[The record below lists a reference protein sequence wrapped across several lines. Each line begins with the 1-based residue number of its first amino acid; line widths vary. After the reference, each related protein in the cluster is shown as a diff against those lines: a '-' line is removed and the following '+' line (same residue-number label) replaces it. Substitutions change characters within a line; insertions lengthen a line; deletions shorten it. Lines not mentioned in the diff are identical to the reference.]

1 MNDGRESYGFTW
13 PGKIESL
20 IEAGRPTD
28 KTLRPILQD
37 SVNFDSTENI
47 YIESDNLDA
56 LKIILKSYMR
66 RVKMIYI
73 DPPYNTGS
81 DFVFRDDFSQS
92 EEESQRSLGFE
103 DDSGRNY
110 SSEIYRDNK
119 KSNPRFH
126 SEWCSMIYPRLKL
139 AHMLLSDDGVIFISI
154 DDNEQA
160 KLRMICDEIFG
171 ENNFVACLVWERAY
185 APKNDAKYISASHD
199 YILMYA
205 KSIDNFTIGR
215 LPRTEEANARY
226 SNPDNDPRGVWK
238 SGDLLVKTYSAAYDY
253 PITLPSGRIV
263 EPPPGRCWQL
273 SREAFEQRVKDNR
286 IWFGA
291 DGDGVPRN
299 KTFLSE
305 LKHEGMSPM
314 SIQYYKDVGH
324 SQEGAQE
331 VAKILGGLY
340 FDGPKPVRL
349 LQRLMTL
356 ANLKP
361 DSIILDFFAG
371 SSTTAHAVM
380 SLNAQD
386 SGRRKFIMIQIA
398 EPCPE
403 KSEARKAG
411 YETISQIGRERI
423 RRAGENL
430 MCDNQQLTTNN
441 YTLDIGFR
449 AFRVESS
456 NYRNIFMY
464 PDELSQENI
473 SDMAENIKHDRSD
486 MDLLFMCATNF
497 GLPLSLP
504 YHTEII
510 DGFTVHIYGDSD
522 IAACFGEN
530 ISEEA
535 VKFVAKLKAGHSVFR
550 ESCFDGVCS
559 RINLEQIFDA
569 YSDGKKMTIL

>member
-1 MNDGRESYGFTW
+1 MASDAESYGFTW
-13 PGKIESL
+13 PGKREAL
-20 IEAGRPTD
+20 LEAGRPTD
-28 KTLRPILQD
+28 KVLRPILED
-37 SVNFDSTENI
+37 SVNFSETENI
-47 YIESDNLDA
+47 YIDGDNLEA

-73 DPPYNTGS
+73 DPPYNTGH
-81 DFVFRDDFSQS
+81 DFIYPDDYSQS

-110 SSEIYRDNK
+110 SSDIYREHK
-119 KSNPRFH
+119 RSNPRFH

-139 AHMLLSDDGVIFISI
+139 AHMLLSEDGVIFISI
-154 DDNEQA
+154 DDSEQA

-171 ENNFVACLVWERAY
+171 ENNFVACLVWERAF
-185 APKNDAKYISASHD
+185 APKNDAKYVSASHD
-199 YILMYA
+199 YVLMYA
-205 KSIDNFTIGR
+205 KSIDDFKIGR

-263 EPPPGRCWQL
+263 EPPPGRCWRL
-273 SREAFEQRVKDNR
+273 SQEAFAQRVKDNR

-305 LKHEGMSPM
+305 LKHEGMSPV
-314 SIQYYKDVGH
+314 SILYYKNAGH

-340 FDGPKPVRL
+340 FDSPKPVRL
-349 LQRLMTL
+349 LQRIMII

-386 SGRRKFIMIQIA
+386 SGHRKFIMIQIA

-403 KSEARKAG
+403 KSEAFKAG
-411 YETISQIGRERI
+411 YHTIAEIGRERI
-423 RRAGENL
+423 RRAGQNL
-430 MCDNQQLTTNN
+430 MCNNQQLTTNN
-441 YTLDIGFR
+441 YTLDSGFR
-449 AFRVESS
+449 AFKITDS
-456 NYRNIFMY
+456 NYRDVFRF
-464 PDELSQENI
+464 PDEITQENI
-473 SDMAENIKHDRSD
+473 SDMAENIKPDRTD
-486 MDLLFMCATNF
+486 LDLLFMCAADF

-504 YHTEII
+504 YRKEIA
-510 DGFTVHIYGDSD
+510 DGFTVHIYGDKD

-535 VKFVAKLKAGHSVFR
+535 VKFIAKMKPKRAVFR
-550 ESCFDGVCS
+550 DSCFGGVCS
-559 RINLEQIFDA
+559 RINMEQVFEA
-569 YSDGKKMTIL
+569 YAGKIEMTIL

>member
-1 MNDGRESYGFTW
+1 MNNGVEKFGFIW
-13 PGKIESL
+13 PGKHEAVL
-20 IEAGRPTD
+20 EAGRQTD
-28 KTLRPILQD
+28 KVLRPVIKD
-37 SVNFDSTENI
+37 SVNFNTTENV
-47 YIESDNLDA
+47 YIEADNLDA

-73 DPPYNTGS
+73 DPPYNTGG
-81 DFVFRDDFSQS
+81 DFIYHDDFAQS
-92 EEESQRSLGFE
+92 EEESQISLGFE

-110 SSEIYRDNK
+110 SSKIYDIQKRGR
-119 KSNPRFH
+119 PRFH
-126 SEWCSMIYPRLKL
+126 SEWCSMIYPRLRL

-171 ENNFVACLVWERAY
+171 ENNFVVCLVWERAY
-185 APKNDAKYISASHD
+185 APKNDAKYISSSHD

-205 KSIDNFTIGR
+205 KSIDDFTIGR
-215 LPRTEEANARY
+215 LPRTEQANARY

-238 SGDLLVKTYSAAYDY
+238 SGDLLVKTYSATYDY

-263 EPPPGRCWQL
+263 EPPPGRCWRL
-273 SREAFEQRVKDNR
+273 SRETFAQKVKDNR

-305 LKHEGMSPM
+305 LKHEGMSPI

-331 VAKILGGLY
+331 LAKILGGLY

-349 LQRLMTL
+349 IQRLMTL

-386 SGRRKFIMIQIA
+386 SGKRKFIMIQIA

-449 AFRVESS
+449 AFKVASS
-456 NYRNIFMY
+456 NYRDIFQF
-464 PDELSQENI
+464 PNEVTQDSLD
-473 SDMAENIKHDRSD
+473 DMAENIKHDRTD
-486 MDLLFMCATNF
+486 LDLLFMCVTDF

-504 YHTEII
+504 YHTEIV
-510 DGFTVHIYGDSD
+510 DGFTVHIYGDND

-550 ESCFDGVCS
+550 EACFDGLCS
-559 RINLEQIFDA
+559 RINMEQVFDA
-569 YSDGKKMTIL
+569 YSGGKKITIL